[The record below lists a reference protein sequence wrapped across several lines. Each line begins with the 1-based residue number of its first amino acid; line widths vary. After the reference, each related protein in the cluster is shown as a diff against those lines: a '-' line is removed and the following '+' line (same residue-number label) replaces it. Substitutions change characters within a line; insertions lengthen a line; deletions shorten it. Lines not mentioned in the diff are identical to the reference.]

1 MNIKNCKKW
10 LKNKNIN
17 PITNGKIQFKKATYN
32 KIEKECN
39 EIMNKKKKP
48 KMDENTAAKKITKL
62 FKPLLHKYS
71 GDINDRID
79 YYKIIHKYLKE
90 YNEAS
95 NKNCL
100 KNYNKELFRIGKR
113 IIIDKKLGEGV
124 YGIVFNGYFR
134 PDIKNKK
141 YGKALK
147 LAIKLSNYTLDNQ
160 REAKIY
166 SKISKYVITN
176 KCPHFSIF
184 YGLLICISS
193 LLGLSNEIET
203 SSLINS
209 KSNKSLNINLK
220 DYKNVDLFKNKEYF
234 LTLTEL
240 ADGTLFNFI
249 YKTNNEKILFNS
261 IIQCLISIVFF
272 HKLMRYS
279 HNDAH
284 FNNYLI
290 HNIKP
295 GGYFHYNIYGVDYYL
310 KNLGFLVILNDFG
323 LIEDLTIK
331 NVYIDFN
338 RISTS
343 IRYKIINEFIENNIL
358 NVLNANAKA
367 YENKN
372 KKTFLDYFIKRKPL
386 PEPEPLSLEEIEDKV
401 YPNIFKELSKTFS
414 KQLLTKKPDDVI
426 INKIPYVI

>member
-1 MNIKNCKKW
+1 
-10 LKNKNIN
+10 
-17 PITNGKIQFKKATYN
+17 
-32 KIEKECN
+32 
-39 EIMNKKKKP
+39 
-48 KMDENTAAKKITKL
+48 
-62 FKPLLHKYS
+62 LLHKYS
-71 GDINDRID
+71 GDIKDRID
-79 YYKIIHKYLKE
+79 YYKIIHKYIKE

-95 NKNCL
+95 KKNCL
-100 KNYNKELFRIGKR
+100 KNYKENFFRIGKR

-147 LAIKLSNYTLDNQ
+147 LAIKLSNYSLDNQ

-184 YGLLICISS
+184 YGLLICIS
-193 LLGLSNEIET
+193 LGLSNEIET

-209 KSNKSLNINLK
+209 KSNKSLNINSK
-220 DYKNVDLFKNKEYF
+220 DYDNVDLFKNKEYF

-240 ADGTLFNFI
+240 ADGTLFDFI
-249 YKTNNEKILFNS
+249 YDADENIYKADEKTIINS
-261 IIQCLISIVFF
+261 VIQCLISIVFF

-323 LIEDLTIK
+323 LIRTLTIK

-338 RISTS
+338 YISASMRDERI
-343 IRYKIINEFIENNIL
+343 IEFIENNIL
-358 NVLNANAKA
+358 NEFNANAKA
-367 YENKN
+367 YEYKNKN
-372 KKTFLDYFIKRKPL
+372 KKSFLDYFIKRNPL
-386 PEPEPLSLEEIEDKV
+386 PEPLSLEEIEDKV
-401 YPNIFKELSKTFS
+401 YPNIFKELSKSFPE
-414 KQLLTKKPDDVI
+414 QLLTKKPDDII

>member
-1 MNIKNCKKW
+1 
-10 LKNKNIN
+10 
-17 PITNGKIQFKKATYN
+17 
-32 KIEKECN
+32 
-39 EIMNKKKKP
+39 
-48 KMDENTAAKKITKL
+48 
-62 FKPLLHKYS
+62 
-71 GDINDRID
+71 
-79 YYKIIHKYLKE
+79 
-90 YNEAS
+90 
-95 NKNCL
+95 
-100 KNYNKELFRIGKR
+100 
-113 IIIDKKLGEGV
+113 
-124 YGIVFNGYFR
+124 
-134 PDIKNKK
+134 
-141 YGKALK
+141 
-147 LAIKLSNYTLDNQ
+147 
-160 REAKIY
+160 
-166 SKISKYVITN
+166 
-176 KCPHFSIF
+176 
-184 YGLLICISS
+184 
-193 LLGLSNEIET
+193 
-203 SSLINS
+203 
-209 KSNKSLNINLK
+209 
-220 DYKNVDLFKNKEYF
+220 
-234 LTLTEL
+234 
-240 ADGTLFNFI
+240 
-249 YKTNNEKILFNS
+249 
-261 IIQCLISIVFF
+261 
-272 HKLMRYS
+272 MRYS